1 MAGCS
6 EQGKENY
13 LAPYVRKNLVVRCEN
28 VCLFNTTPTHEGNV
42 VPKGNNATAVI
53 RYFGHNRYEAP
64 GHTSSSCKHHH
75 VKSEFK
81 SKDLEIYSIC
91 QT

>member
-13 LAPYVRKNLVVRCEN
+13 LAPYVAENFVVRCEN
-28 VCLFNTTPTHEGNV
+28 VCPFNTTPTQGGNV
-42 VPKGNNATAVI
+42 VPKGNNALAVI

-64 GHTSSSCKHHH
+64 GHTSSS
-75 VKSEFK
+75 
-81 SKDLEIYSIC
+81 
-91 QT
+91 